1 MSDPTDP
8 TLTSLHI
15 YPDDTLRDG
24 QRVHYGGSDRF
35 DVSRAEYE
43 RMRAMFSDAPL
54 STEQNCYT
62 CAFCPKD
69 PTSELCAPHASETG
83 GAVNQY
89 VADSGCNDAPDGMPT
104 NRALS
109 CPGHAPKVT
118 T

>member
-1 MSDPTDP
+1 MTDP

-43 RMRAMFSDAPL
+43 RMRAMFVEPVERS
-54 STEQNCYT
+54 CFT
-62 CAFCPKD
+62 CRHNESGVCCHPPD
-69 PTSELCAPHASETG
+69 ELEMAID
-83 GAVNQY
+83 QY
-89 VADSGCNDAPDGMPT
+89 AIDSGCAKNNGGMPLD
-104 NRALS
+104 RS
-109 CPGHAPKVT
+109 IPCPGWSAKVT

>member
-24 QRVHYGGSDRF
+24 QRVHHGGSDRF

-43 RMRAMFSDAPL
+43 RMRAMFVEPV
-54 STEQNCYT
+54 TERSCFT
-62 CAFCPKD
+62 CKFCPAHPSD
-69 PTSELCAPHASETG
+69 DICEPDRDDSPGIGRYLSE
-83 GAVNQY
+83 
-89 VADSGCNDAPDGMPT
+89 SGCYDSPGGMPT
-104 NRALS
+104 NRAIS

>member
-1 MSDPTDP
+1 MTDP

-43 RMRAMFSDAPL
+43 RMRAMFAAAEPVTERSCFTCRHNENEVCHHPADEMEMAIDQYGLDAG
-54 STEQNCYT
+54 
-62 CAFCPKD
+62 CAKNN
-69 PTSELCAPHASETG
+69 G
-83 GAVNQY
+83 
-89 VADSGCNDAPDGMPT
+89 GMPLD
-104 NRALS
+104 RS
-109 CPGHAPKVT
+109 IPCPGWSAKVT